1 LSFCSARYF
10 RLLCLL
16 LRLHAS
22 RACAMAMLQLL
33 ALLSQAVRNL
43 LAQGLKF
50 QHPSQGLAC
59 GDAPG
64 KHKPVGGG
72 NKLRE
77 TPVCRCDL
85 PSLLV
90 ISILARLLAFAPSH
104 PPMHTQAALLA
115 SLWSGGSERRS
126 IEEADDHQKPQA
138 ARPDARAARE
148 GAGSGTR
155 RQGGDSS
162 GQKGKPR
169 LATPSLLW
177 IFFLAATILGGSVF
191 VSNALLNYKAPRQVV
206 VED

>member
-1 LSFCSARYF
+1 MSFCSARYF

-22 RACAMAMLQLL
+22 RACAMAMVQLL

-85 PSLLV
+85 PSLLI
-90 ISILARLLAFAPSH
+90 ISILPRLLASPSRIRSCTH
-104 PPMHTQAALLA
+104 RRLSWPRCGRARANGDRQRKQTTIKPRKQGGPTQEQRAREQAAA
-115 SLWSGGSERRS
+115 
-126 IEEADDHQKPQA
+126 
-138 ARPDARAARE
+138 
-148 GAGSGTR
+148 
-155 RQGGDSS
+155 
-162 GQKGKPR
+162 QKGKG
-169 LATPSLLW
+169 ATARGRREKLNLQPPVYFGFSSLPPQYLGVRSSWHMPS
-177 IFFLAATILGGSVF
+177 
-191 VSNALLNYKAPRQVV
+191 
-206 VED
+206 